1 MPSLVQV
8 SESNAIVYISSSSVF
23 SDLMTIRDI
32 AGDRSTSNTITI
44 STRSGLLFAGGT
56 YTQTL
61 DTPYASLTVN
71 PSTGQIVHKF
81 PFTYGQSVD
90 LDSLTSLGH
99 LDLNVPTLL
108 SNSLYIANSISSF
121 GGIDASTILIRGNVV
136 NTRPELISTILNLG
150 QVYTSSLY
158 VPIDS
163 LQSNGFTVSSN
174 LLSTVGGA
182 LPYISTQEF
191 QSTLYSSLSN
201 FVMQSNM
208 TSTIDGL
215 GSSGFISKAGLIS
228 TVQGLGTA
236 GYISSSWF
244 ISTVSSMQADINKP
258 AGTWFYIS
266 TNAGLANSGYIS
278 TSQLTST
285 VEGLGQLY
293 ISSAILSTVSF
304 LSGYDIGFF
313 TKTLLGP
320 GFLSNPTGVAVDTS
334 GNIYVADTNNNMIR
348 RIDTTGAVTVYA
360 GSSNAGS
367 ANGPASNA
375 TFNGPR
381 GIAVDSTGVYVADTG
396 NNLIRYISGGIVS
409 TYAGTSAVGSS
420 NGAASNA
427 TFNGPRGIA
436 IDSTGLYVADTGNNL
451 IRQIINS
458 NVTTLAGTGSAGSAD
473 GSLASA
479 SFNSPVDVEVSFGIV
494 YVADRLN
501 SKIRQ
506 ISLAGVTTIASNFS
520 PTVLA
525 YSPGSN
531 ILYAFDTNNVLRQV
545 LPTLSIITGSTQGFV
560 DGSRTVASFNSPS
573 GLAVDSSGNIY
584 VGDSGN
590 NSIRKVMLAPP
601 INLVST
607 VQGLGSIYITK
618 QALITAVQDATV
630 SLAPLPATVTR
641 VSTQQINPVSLALDS
656 SGNFY
661 YTEPSSNVIYK
672 LNASGISILAGSTLG
687 FANGQGSNAKFYDPY
702 GVAVYSGGI
711 VYVGDFFNH
720 VIRKIDINSN
730 VTTFAGSNKGFADG
744 QGTAARFD
752 SPRGVAVDSS
762 GFIYVADSHSHRI
775 RKISP
780 SGAVTTLGGNGNQGF
795 ANGQGTAAQFFY
807 PYGVAVD
814 SAGNVYV
821 GDTGNDLI
829 RKIDRN
835 SNVTTL
841 AGIFGSRAFADGP
854 GIAARFFG
862 PSGIAVD
869 LAGNIYV
876 ADAFNNRIRKIDR
889 SSNVTTYFTT
899 SINNYAVAVDSSG
912 NVYAP
917 SEGRILSRVTPPQP
931 AAGGFV
937 VPSELIS
944 TNRGLGNYYISTSGL
959 QSTLNSFGPGA
970 ASNLTSSIDGLL
982 GGPQTM
988 VTTLAGST
996 QGFANGQGTAAQF
1009 SGVRGVAVDS
1019 AGIIYVA
1026 DESNRIRKIDR
1037 NSNVTTLAGS
1047 GVGGYN
1053 DAQGINAQFNV
1064 PTGIAVDSGGN
1075 VYVGEEINNR
1085 IRKISPSGNVTT
1097 LAGSTSGFSN
1107 AQGTAAQFNQ
1117 PRGVAVDSA
1126 GNVYVA
1132 DTGNHQ
1138 IRKISPSGNVT
1149 SLAGSTIGYN
1159 DAQGTA
1165 AQFNLPF
1172 GVAVDSAGII
1182 YVADLVNNRIRKIDT
1197 NSNVTTLAGST
1208 QGFANGQGTA
1218 AQFYTPSGVAVDSA
1232 GIIYVADTTN
1242 NRIRKIDRSSNV
1254 TTLAGSA
1261 QGCNN
1266 GPGTSAQFYNPYGV
1280 AVDSAGS
1287 VYVADY
1293 YNFRIRNITTVT
1305 TSSLYTSQ
1313 SMLTTACDNLGQ
1325 QYLSTINLTITGYQ
1339 TPSNYFTALSNQVVQ
1354 YSNMV
1359 ANMVTAYYASSLSN
1373 SSYSSIPQ
1381 IPADTTQVP
1390 LPGFATYT
1398 AEPIYNIGGA
1408 AMDSAGNIYFSNP
1421 GSNSIYAGN
1430 IYPGGNNIFKIDSSG
1445 TISLYAGV
1453 GGAPPTSYGTNNGQ
1467 GTNARFFNPLGVAVD
1482 SVGNVYVADS
1492 FNGSIRK
1499 ISPSRDVITLS
1510 ASLNYPIAITIDS
1523 IGNIYV
1529 AEYYNHII
1537 SKIDVN
1543 SNRTTYAGTIGSP
1556 GFINGLSMEAR
1567 FKYPSGVTVDLAGN
1581 VYVADIANSA
1591 IRKIDLNS
1599 NVTTFIG
1606 GIISFPVGGSLFN
1619 PYSLT
1624 IDSAS
1629 NIYVNTFNG
1638 IYVTTVIPGGASIND
1653 TRSEP
1658 TANGLYANSILKI
1671 DRYANITLLANGSG
1685 TGANGQGSAIF
1696 LDSSGKIYI
1705 PTLKIFGVPQTHII
1719 SKITVGTPVPTVI
1732 TNATTTAI
1740 ASLPAYPTI
1749 TSSNVTTNIQSNTVA
1764 IYSGGYISSS
1774 KYLAVNP
1781 TSLSLSN
1788 LYSFC
1793 NVRANAFY
1801 ASNADGTNG
1810 QFFADGTLL
1819 TSTSDRRLKREI
1831 VRMSNAIDKIQ
1842 ALSGVYYTRND
1853 DPSHQRRVGFIAQ
1866 EVEAVFPDLVF
1877 TDSSQ
1882 MNYKSIKYESIGV
1895 ALLEAIK
1902 ELDIQCDELLS
1913 TIV

>member
-1 MPSLVQV
+1 
-8 SESNAIVYISSSSVF
+8 
-23 SDLMTIRDI
+23 MTIRDI

-44 STRSGLLFAGGT
+44 STRSGLLFSGGT

-99 LDLNVPTLL
+99 LDVNVPTVL

-121 GGIDASTILIRGNVV
+121 GGVDASTIIINGDVASL
-136 NTRPELISTILNLG
+136 RPDLISTILNLG

-158 VPIDS
+158 VPIDT
-163 LQSNGFTVSSN
+163 LQSNGYTVSSN
-174 LLSTVGGA
+174 LISTVAGA
-182 LPYISTQEF
+182 IPYISTQEF

-201 FVMQSNM
+201 FVTQSNI
-208 TSTIDGL
+208 TSTVDGL

-228 TVQGLGTA
+228 TVEGLGTA
-236 GYISSSWF
+236 GYISTSWF

-258 AGTWFYIS
+258 AGSWFYTS
-266 TNAGLANSGYIS
+266 TNAGLASSGYIS
-278 TSQLTST
+278 TSQLLST

-293 ISSAILSTVSF
+293 ISSAIISTVSF
-304 LSGYDIGFF
+304 LSGYDIGYF
-313 TKTLLGP
+313 TTTFLGS
-320 GFLSNPTGVAVDTS
+320 GLLSNPTGVAIDTT
-334 GNIYVADTNNNMIR
+334 GNIYVADTNNNVIR
-348 RIDTTGAVTVYA
+348 KIDTAGSVTVFA
-360 GSSNAGS
+360 GTSAVGS
-367 ANGPASNA
+367 ANGAASNA

-381 GIAVDSTGVYVADTG
+381 GLAIDSTGLYVADTG
-396 NNLIRYISGGIVS
+396 NNLIRLISGGIVS

-427 TFNGPRGIA
+427 TFNGPRGLA

-451 IRQIINS
+451 IRQINSS

-473 GSLASA
+473 GPFSTA
-479 SFNSPVDVEVSFGIV
+479 SFNNPVDVAASIGIV

-506 ISLAGVTTIASNFS
+506 ISGGTVITIASNFS
-520 PTVLA
+520 PTTLS
-525 YSPGSN
+525 YFSGSN
-531 ILYAFDTNNVLRQV
+531 ILYAFDTNNVLRRV
-545 LPTLSIITGSTQGFV
+545 LPTVSILTGSRQGFV
-560 DGSRTVASFNSPS
+560 DGSSAKASFNSPL
-573 GLAVDSSGNIY
+573 GLAVDSSGSIY

-590 NSIRKVMLAPP
+590 NSIRKVVLAPP

-607 VQGLGSIYITK
+607 VQGLGSIYITTP
-618 QALITAVQDATV
+618 ALITAVQDATV
-630 SLAPLPATVTR
+630 SLVPLPAKVTTYAS
-641 VSTQQINPVSLALDS
+641 VTFGFGLGIGLDPAR
-656 SGNFY
+656 N
-661 YTEPSSNVIYK
+661 IYV
-672 LNASGISILAGSTLG
+672 AD
-687 FANGQGSNAKFYDPY
+687 QGSR
-702 GVAVYSGGI
+702 
-711 VYVGDFFNH
+711 
-720 VIRKIDINSN
+720 VIRKIDTSGIST
-730 VTTFAGSNKGFADG
+730 VFAGNGNHGYAEG
-744 QGTAARFD
+744 QGTSASFRYL
-752 SPRGVAVDSS
+752 SGLAVDTA
-762 GFIYVADSHSHRI
+762 GNVYVGDSQNHRI

-780 SGAVTTLGGNGNQGF
+780 TGNVTTLAGSGVVGAADGQGTSAQFNLPNGVAVDSAGNVYVADGLNFRIRKISPTGNVTTLAGSTQGF
-795 ANGQGTAAQFFY
+795 ANGQGTAAQFSGGTGIAVDSLGNVYAGDYFNRRIRKISPSGNVTTLAGSGDQALVDGIGTAAKFIG

-814 SAGNVYV
+814 TAGDVYV
-821 GDTGNDLI
+821 ADLTTYAAI
-829 RKIDRN
+829 RKIDKN
-835 SNVTTL
+835 SNVTTIL
-841 AGIFGSRAFADGP
+841 NTQYTQEDNIIF
-854 GIAARFFG
+854 IALDSAKNIYY
-862 PSGIAVD
+862 PKSSGIN
-869 LAGNIYV
+869 L
-876 ADAFNNRIRKIDR
+876 
-889 SSNVTTYFTT
+889 
-899 SINNYAVAVDSSG
+899 
-912 NVYAP
+912 
-917 SEGRILSRVTPPQP
+917 VTPPVP

-970 ASNLTSSIDGLL
+970 ASNLTSSIDGLF
-982 GGPQTM
+982 GGAQTM

-996 QGFANGQGTAAQF
+996 QGSANGQGTAAQF

-1019 AGIIYVA
+1019 AGFIYVA
-1026 DESNRIRKIDR
+1026 DESNRILKIDR

-1047 GVGGYN
+1047 GVSGCN
-1053 DAQGINAQFNV
+1053 DGQGINAQFNL
-1064 PTGIAVDSGGN
+1064 PTGIAVDSAGN

-1085 IRKISPSGNVTT
+1085 IRKISPSGSVTT
-1097 LAGSTSGFSN
+1097 LAGSISGFSN
-1107 AQGTAAQFNQ
+1107 AQGTSSKFNT
-1117 PRGVAVDSA
+1117 PRGVGVDSL

-1132 DTGNHQ
+1132 DTLN
-1138 IRKISPSGNVT
+1138 NV
-1149 SLAGSTIGYN
+1149 
-1159 DAQGTA
+1159 
-1165 AQFNLPF
+1165 
-1172 GVAVDSAGII
+1172 
-1182 YVADLVNNRIRKIDT
+1182 IRKIDIS
-1197 NSNVTTLAGST
+1197 SNVTTLAGST
-1208 QGFANGQGTA
+1208 QGFANGPGTS
-1218 AQFYTPSGVAVDSA
+1218 AQFNLPSGVAVDSA
-1232 GIIYVADTTN
+1232 GIVYVADYLNHLIRKIDINSNVTTLAGSTQGFSNGQGINAQFKWPLGVAIDSAGSVYVADTN
-1242 NRIRKIDRSSNV
+1242 NHRIRKIDRSSNV
-1254 TTLAGSA
+1254 TTLAGSIV
-1261 QGCNN
+1261 GCNN
-1266 GPGTSAQFYNPYGV
+1266 GPGTAAQFNSPFGV

-1305 TSSLYTSQ
+1305 TTSLYTTQ
-1313 SMLTTACDNLGQ
+1313 SMLTSACDNLGQ

-1339 TPSNYFTALSNQVVQ
+1339 TPSNYFTALSNQIVQ

-1359 ANMVTAYYASSLSN
+1359 TNMVTAYYTSSLSN

-1398 AEPIYNIGGA
+1398 AETIYNIGGA

-1445 TISLYAGV
+1445 TISLYAGAA
-1453 GGAPPTSYGTNNGQ
+1453 GSPPTSYGTNNGQ

-1482 SVGNVYVADS
+1482 SAGNVYVADS
-1492 FNGSIRK
+1492 FNHAIRK

-1510 ASLNYPIAITIDS
+1510 ASLNYPIAITVDS
-1523 IGNIYV
+1523 VGNVYV
-1529 AEYYNHII
+1529 ADFYNHII
-1537 SKIDVN
+1537 CKIDIN
-1543 SNRTTYAGTIGSP
+1543 SNATTYAGSVGSP
-1556 GFINGLSMEAR
+1556 GFINGLSTEAR
-1567 FKYPSGVTVDLAGN
+1567 FNYPSGVTVDLAGN

-1591 IRKIDLNS
+1591 IRKIDING

-1606 GIISFPVGGSLFN
+1606 GIVSTTVGGSLFN

-1638 IYVTTVIPGGASIND
+1638 VYFTIVNING
-1653 TRSEP
+1653 SFP
-1658 TANGLYANSILKI
+1658 QGTANGLYANSILKI

-1685 TGANGQGSAIF
+1685 TGASGQGSAIF

-1705 PTLKIFGVPQTHII
+1705 PTLNKFSAPQGNII
-1719 SKITVGTPVPTVI
+1719 SKITVGTPVPTAI
-1732 TNATTTAI
+1732 ANATTTAI
-1740 ASLPAYPTI
+1740 ASLPAYPAI

-1781 TSLSLSN
+1781 TSLGFSN
-1788 LYSFC
+1788 LYTFC
-1793 NVRANAFY
+1793 NATANAFY

-1819 TSTSDRRLKREI
+1819 TSTSDRRLKRDI
-1831 VRMSNAIDKIQ
+1831 VRMSNAIEKIQ